1 MGRSVH
7 PQLRMKRLFRFLLAA
22 VCFAAVACT
31 DYQVDIDRLEDRVG
45 ELETSKIANISQ
57 QISQINASIP
67 VLQSS
72 SAELKNMINSVS
84 ETVDGYGSAITKNE
98 AGLTNLKNDISNTIE
113 TLRAG
118 IEASQDEDKQQMLDA
133 LNAAKAELEAQ
144 IAALKTDT
152 QSEFD
157 QMNEVLANLKEKDA
171 SIEARIDSLKAF
183 VNEELTSQKDW
194 ATKTFATLEQQQAL
208 QDEISDVKGSIT
220 ALQTSMA
227 ELEKRLTED
236 YTKAIQEA
244 VSGLQTSMSELE
256 KRVTDAYAKAIQDAV
271 SGTQT
276 SMTELEKS
284 ITEAYVKAIQEAVS
298 NLDSKI
304 PASADEITKAYTA
317 AIATAKSEITTAYE
331 AKLASSIETLEK
343 NLKTWVNET
352 LKSYW
357 TISETQS
364 ELRELKTGLQNQ
376 LDRHSAYITGIHNVL
391 GDTGSLSKTIVELIK
406 DNAAAITKNEN
417 SIKELSAQ
425 LDTAKAN
432 IRTQYKAA
440 IADAVKEDGVVD
452 KLIAKRIDEY
462 NTELQ
467 TTITSIKTD
476 ITGLKTDV
484 GNLQK
489 NMKTLRDSVVTVW
502 TKLDKFIDGRIQSL
516 TYIPVSM
523 DGEYLA
529 GTTTCM
535 KAYGNF
541 VMNFQVNPASMV
553 KDIKSLD
560 QISAT
565 ASYVEPSD
573 KKMSSTKQVK
583 VLSFKTHE
591 YAGILEVTVAA
602 DDVFYGG
609 THRAAISVSVKDL
622 TNKYYDVASEFVYV
636 NAHPFFVRYTTIG
649 NDKAFNPYKLNFYK
663 DVTNYTAFDDAKM
676 RESLLGHYFVEAPT
690 ETVTLDVQFAAS
702 DTKVNAKVDT
712 LVFGEIINPKYYDR
726 PSVGNHLNQ
735 VALKTGK
742 DAFSNSTA
750 LKHADLF
757 FLDVSSVNTF
767 ENMFL
772 NCKSLNYIRFD
783 EKDVKNVTTMENM
796 FNNCDGLTTVSLKD
810 WKTESLKTALNMF
823 IGCDNLTE
831 VDLTGWNVKKLTNL
845 QGMFA
850 DCPKLK
856 KVTLDWKEF
865 SSDAINLYATFRS
878 TAITEVKA
886 ALGIKVYTTNKLFNS
901 CTALTKVDLAG
912 SVKMVKGTN
921 YSYADLGH
929 MFDGCSALTSVNLT
943 GWTFDDMAD
952 LNNMFNG
959 CSALQTITLDG
970 WKLKSGTITTSMFDS
985 CTALTTVNIKN
996 SDDYTVNLIKA
1007 ALTNSNKSSVNVVV
1021 Q

>member
-22 VCFAAVACT
+22 ICFAAVACT

-84 ETVDGYGSAITKNE
+84 ETVDGYGTAITKNE
-98 AGLTNLKNDISNTIE
+98 AGLTNLKNEISNTIE

-256 KRVTDAYAKAIQDAV
+256 KRVT
-271 SGTQT
+271 
-276 SMTELEKS
+276 
-284 ITEAYVKAIQEAVS
+284 EAYVKAIQEAVS

-331 AKLASSIETLEK
+331 AKLASSIEALEK

-467 TTITSIKTD
+467 KTITSIKTD

-529 GTTTCM
+529 GNTSCQY
-535 KAYGNF
+535 AYGNF
-541 VMNFQVNPASMV
+541 VMNFHVNPASMV

-565 ASYVEPSD
+565 VKHVEYVD
-573 KKMSSTKQVK
+573 KEISSCLPVK

-591 YAGILEVTVAA
+591 YAGILEVTIAA
-602 DDVFYGG
+602 NEVFKYG

-649 NDKAFNPYKLNFYK
+649 NDKAFNPYKFNFHK

-676 RESLLGHYFVEAPT
+676 RESLLGHYFVDAPT

-702 DTKVNAKVDT
+702 DRKVNAQVDT

-726 PSVGNHLNQ
+726 PSVGDHLNQ

-750 LKHADLF
+750 LKYADLF
-757 FLDVSSVNTF
+757 FLDVREVETF

-772 NCKSLNYIRFD
+772 NCKSLNFVGFD
-783 EKDVKNVTTMENM
+783 KTDVKKVTTMENM

-912 SVKMVKGTN
+912 SVKMVKGTS

-929 MFDGCSALTSVNLT
+929 MFDGCSALTSVDLT

-996 SDDYTVNLIKA
+996 SDSDTVALIKA
-1007 ALTNSNKSSVNVVV
+1007 ALTSSNKSSVNVVV

>member
-22 VCFAAVACT
+22 ICFAAVACT

>member
-22 VCFAAVACT
+22 ICFAAVACT

-98 AGLTNLKNDISNTIE
+98 AGLTNLKNEISNTIE

-256 KRVTDAYAKAIQDAV
+256 KRVT
-271 SGTQT
+271 
-276 SMTELEKS
+276 
-284 ITEAYVKAIQEAVS
+284 EAYVKAIQEAVS

-331 AKLASSIETLEK
+331 AKLASSIEALEK

-467 TTITSIKTD
+467 KTITSIKTD

-591 YAGILEVTVAA
+591 YAGILEVTIAA

-636 NAHPFFVRYTTIG
+636 NAHPFFVRYTTV
-649 NDKAFNPYKLNFYK
+649 NTAKTNEFNPYKFDFYK
-663 DVTNYTAFDDAKM
+663 DISNYTSFDDKKM

-702 DTKVNAKVDT
+702 TSNVNAQVDT

-757 FLDVSSVNTF
+757 FLDVREVETF

-783 EKDVKNVTTMENM
+783 EEDVKNVTTMKNM
-796 FNNCDGLTTVSLKD
+796 FSNCDGLTTVNFEEWNTAKL
-810 WKTESLKTALNMF
+810 ESAQNMF
-823 IGCDNLTE
+823 IGCDNLKE
-831 VDLTGWNVKKLTNL
+831 VNLKKWNVEKLTDL

-856 KVTLDWKEF
+856 KVTLDWAKF
-865 SSDAINLYATFRS
+865 SSDAINLHATFRS

-886 ALGIKVYTTNKLFNS
+886 ELGIKVYTTNKLFNS

-912 SVKMVKGTN
+912 SVKMVKGTGKD
-921 YSYADLGH
+921 YADLGH

-943 GWTFDDMAD
+943 GWTFDDKAD

-996 SDDYTVNLIKA
+996 SDTATVDLIKA
-1007 ALTNSNKSSVNVVV
+1007 ALTSSNKSSVNVVV

>member
-726 PSVGNHLNQ
+726 PSVGDHLNQ

-886 ALGIKVYTTNKLFNS
+886 ELGIKVYTTNKLFNS

>member
-1 MGRSVH
+1 MDRSVH

-84 ETVDGYGSAITKNE
+84 ETVDGYGTAITKNE
-98 AGLTNLKNDISNTIE
+98 AGLTDLKTEISNTIE
-113 TLRAG
+113 TLRSS
-118 IEASQDEDKQQMLDA
+118 IEASQSEDKQQMLDA

-152 QSEFD
+152 QSKFD

-244 VSGLQTSMSELE
+244 VSGLQTAMAELE

-331 AKLASSIETLEK
+331 AKLASSIEALEK

-440 IADAVKEDGVVD
+440 IADAVKEEGVVD

-476 ITGLKTDV
+476 ITGLKSDV
-484 GNLQK
+484 TKLQN

-516 TYIPVSM
+516 TYIPVSK

-541 VMNFQVNPASMV
+541 VMKFQVNPASMV

-565 ASYVEPSD
+565 VSYVEPSD
-573 KKMSSTKQVK
+573 KKMSSTEQVK

-602 DDVFYGG
+602 DDVFYGN
-609 THRAAISVSVKDL
+609 HRAAISVSVKDL

-649 NDKAFNPYKLNFYK
+649 SQKAFNPYKFNFYK
-663 DVTNYTAFDDAKM
+663 DQTNYTAFDDAKM
-676 RESLLGHYFVEAPT
+676 RESLLGHYFVDAPT

-702 DTKVNAKVDT
+702 ASTVNAQVDT

-726 PSVGNHLNQ
+726 PSVGYHLNQ

-757 FLDVSSVNTF
+757 FLDVRGVDTF

-772 NCKSLNYIRFD
+772 NCKSLNYVRFD
-783 EKDVKNVTTMENM
+783 EKDVKNVTTMLNM
-796 FNNCDGLTTVSLKD
+796 FSNCDGLTTVSFKD
-810 WKTESLKTALNMF
+810 WKTESLTTARNMF

-831 VDLTGWNVKKLTNL
+831 VDLTGWNVKKLTDL

-856 KVTLDWKEF
+856 KVKVDDWKEF
-865 SSDAINLYATFRS
+865 SSDAINLHAMFRS

-886 ALGIKVYTTNKLFNS
+886 ELGIKVYTTNKLFNS

-912 SVKMVKGTN
+912 SVKMVKGTGTE
-921 YSYADLGH
+921 YADLGH

-943 GWTFDDMAD
+943 GWTFDDKAD

-959 CSALQTITLDG
+959 CSALQTITLNG

-996 SDDYTVNLIKA
+996 SDTDTVNLIKA
-1007 ALTNSNKSSVNVVV
+1007 ALSNSNKSSVNVVV